1 LAYQPYFS
9 GWNNSNTPPTSSVSI
24 HHPAGD
30 IKKISFDDEAATAVQ
45 AMGSTEA
52 ASSWSVQWNRNTT
65 TEGGSSGSPLFDQN
79 RRIIGQLWGG
89 GASCSNLN
97 SPDYYGRLFNSWEPT
112 GSNSTNQLKNWLD
125 PSDSGAEFIDGYDP
139 SNANPVLVDAGI
151 SAPQGVSGTFCG
163 AEISPSVTISNS
175 GTNIL
180 TAVEVVYSFDGG
192 TPLTY
197 NWTGS
202 LPQWQSTV
210 VDLPSTSLGS
220 GNHIFTASVN
230 NPNASIDENGN
241 NNSTSSTF
249 SVVIGGQAVQLNLSL
264 DCYGSETSWEL
275 QDTSGTALYAGSGY
289 SDDQPGLVSID
300 PWCLPY
306 GCYKMVVSDS
316 YGDGFEGGTF
326 CQEDGSLDIVYNS
339 ISLGSIPTTS
349 PDFGDQTEID
359 FCITEDGVGIENLSE
374 NSILVYPNPAKN
386 LLNIQVGNSLKGFV
400 NFTDISG
407 KLIFTKEITQSQT
420 QFALEQLSAGTY
432 FLQFNLEGQIL
443 VKKLII
449 E

>member
-1 LAYQPYFS
+1 MEKY
-9 GWNNSNTPPTSSVSI
+9 NN
-24 HHPAGD
+24 
-30 IKKISFDDEAATAVQ
+30 
-45 AMGSTEA
+45 
-52 ASSWSVQWNRNTT
+52 
-65 TEGGSSGSPLFDQN
+65 
-79 RRIIGQLWGG
+79 
-89 GASCSNLN
+89 
-97 SPDYYGRLFNSWEPT
+97 
-112 GSNSTNQLKNWLD
+112 
-125 PSDSGAEFIDGYDP
+125 
-139 SNANPVLVDAGI
+139 
-151 SAPQGVSGTFCG
+151 
-163 AEISPSVTISNS
+163 
-175 GTNIL
+175 
-180 TAVEVVYSFDGG
+180 
-192 TPLTY
+192 
-197 NWTGS
+197 
-202 LPQWQSTV
+202 
-210 VDLPSTSLGS
+210 
-220 GNHIFTASVN
+220 ASVN
-230 NPNASIDENGN
+230 DIIRYLDCDTSKSIIKLDTIDTISKNMLLQVPKINDNGFCELGLGCSN
-241 NNSTSSTF
+241 NCSSQGICLTALNNSKCFCNGGYFGTDCAFSSNPYCTNNKF
-249 SVVIGGQAVQLNLSL
+249 
-264 DCYGSETSWEL
+264 
-275 QDTSGTALYAGSGY
+275 TANFYDFGYDGWDYARFQITDS
-289 SDDQPGLVSID
+289 SGLVVGGALDSLCSGSFESND
-300 PWCLPY
+300 FCLPY